1 MALSLT
7 YRQISKSMEPG
18 RYFDGRTGL
27 HLLVKKN
34 GRKYWVYRFT
44 LNSTRHDKGLGAFP
58 KMPLEAA
65 RAAAMNA
72 RIMLSKGVS
81 PIKQFDNY
89 EAASAQ
95 KQKEVLPVITPDQ
108 ERGLKP
114 AEEPEKTLSK
124 TFAVFALDWLKE
136 RSSEW
141 KNQKHCDQWEYTLSH
156 YAFPVIGRKP
166 LDEINTDD
174 ILCILQPI
182 WAGKTTTASRLRSR
196 IERILSAATVLK
208 LRTGPNPSIWR
219 GHLDTILP
227 KPRKVSR
234 VKHHKALPYADLPQF
249 IQELQARE
257 AIAAR
262 ALEFSILTAARTGE
276 VIGAKW
282 SEIIGNVWCIPAERM
297 KADREHRVPLSPRAL
312 TILRQAQ
319 RSKHD
324 GDYLFSRNGKPL
336 SNMAML
342 TLLKRMDVKVTV
354 HGFRSTFRDWVA
366 EETSHSGELAE
377 MALAHTISNKVE
389 SAYRRG
395 DLLVP
400 RRQLMLD
407 WEAYCLDSAHNQ
419 ARQAAA

>member
-1 MALSLT
+1 MGHGT
-7 YRQISKSMEPG
+7 HKPG
-18 RYFDGRTGL
+18 RLAPAALKTLGDGWHADGGNLYLFVRGDSR
-27 HLLVKKN
+27 
-34 GRKYWVYRFT
+34 GWVFRFVAPDGKRR
-44 LNSTRHDKGLGAFP
+44 NMGLGSQHAISLAEARKQAALLREQVKHP
-58 KMPLEAA
+58 TAPNDPLAA
-65 RAAAMNA
+65 R
-72 RIMLSKGVS
+72 RELRL
-81 PIKQFDNY
+81 
-89 EAASAQ
+89 AQ
-95 KQKEVLPVITPDQ
+95 KLAK
-108 ERGLKP
+108 RKHM
-114 AEEPEKTLSK
+114 
-124 TFAVFALDWLKE
+124 TFKSCALAYIE
-136 RSSEW
+136 AHQAEW

-156 YAFPVIGRKP
+156 YAFPVIGRK
-166 LDEINTDD
+166 LLNEINTDD

-234 VKHHKALPYADLPQF
+234 VKHHKALPYTDLPQF

-262 ALEFSILTAARTGE
+262 ALEFAILTAARTGE
-276 VIGAKW
+276 VIGAKR
-282 SEIIGNVWCIPAERM
+282 SEISGNVWCIPAERM

-324 GDYLFSRNGKPL
+324 EDYLFSRNGKPL

-354 HGFRSTFRDWVA
+354 HGFRSSFRDWVA

-400 RRQLMLD
+400 RKQLMLD
-407 WEAYCLDSAHNQ
+407 WEAYCIESVEKNVRLV
-419 ARQAAA
+419 AA